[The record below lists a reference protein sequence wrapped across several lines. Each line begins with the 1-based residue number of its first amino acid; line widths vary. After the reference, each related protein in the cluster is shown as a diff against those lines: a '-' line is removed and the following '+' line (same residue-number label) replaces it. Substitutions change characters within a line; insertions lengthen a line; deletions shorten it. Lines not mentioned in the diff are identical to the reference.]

1 MVKYYAKNVV
11 IILRNA
17 KGRIKMRDTVS
28 GIGEKIGIL
37 MKEKNVS
44 YNELNEKTGISI
56 NILKAIVKSQ
66 KEPYVFPEMERI
78 LIAFDLN
85 DQEKLD
91 FFENWI
97 KMRREKNLTKWNY
110 LQINNFIISK
120 VWLKEQSVVKYTKE
134 GLLFITETRSSK
146 GIDRN

>member
-1 MVKYYAKNVV
+1 
-11 IILRNA
+11 
-17 KGRIKMRDTVS
+17 MRDTVS

>member
-97 KMRREKNLTKWNY
+97 KMRREKNLTK
-110 LQINNFIISK
+110 
-120 VWLKEQSVVKYTKE
+120 
-134 GLLFITETRSSK
+134 
-146 GIDRN
+146 

>member
-1 MVKYYAKNVV
+1 
-11 IILRNA
+11 
-17 KGRIKMRDTVS
+17 
-28 GIGEKIGIL
+28 
-37 MKEKNVS
+37 
-44 YNELNEKTGISI
+44 
-56 NILKAIVKSQ
+56 
-66 KEPYVFPEMERI
+66 MERI